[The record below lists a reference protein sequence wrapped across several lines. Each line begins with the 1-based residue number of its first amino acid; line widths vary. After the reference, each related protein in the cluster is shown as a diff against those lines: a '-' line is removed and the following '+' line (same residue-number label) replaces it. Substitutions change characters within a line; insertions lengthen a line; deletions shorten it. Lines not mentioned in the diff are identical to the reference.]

1 MDEQPI
7 RFYRITAGQAE
18 EYAVPGEGIKTLE
31 RGCERSEF
39 QFLTHTPLNVALS
52 ENSGLEFPDFLC
64 RFQIPLIS
72 DAFKR
77 VLDGAGVD
85 NLFYKAILLT
95 DDTIG
100 TQERYWLALPPR
112 IRCLNRRASTFVD
125 AGVGLPKAEKI
136 VVNPSK
142 VGNYKIFCIEEVVN
156 RDIIITAD
164 LKEKIEQAE
173 LENILF
179 YPLEG

>member
-1 MDEQPI
+1 MDEQQI

-18 EYAVPGEGIKTLE
+18 EYAVPGEGIKILE

-100 TQERYWLALPPR
+100 TQERYWLA
-112 IRCLNRRASTFVD
+112 A
-125 AGVGLPKAEKI
+125 
-136 VVNPSK
+136 
-142 VGNYKIFCIEEVVN
+142 
-156 RDIIITAD
+156 
-164 LKEKIEQAE
+164 
-173 LENILF
+173 
-179 YPLEG
+179 YPLPQPTSQHFCRCWSRIAQGRKNRYQSQQSGKL